1 MREEKR
7 GSRSSRIVERNSGNS
22 VMTPKDLCYTSLLVI
37 TNFVY
42 FYKKNCVHFWY
53 YCVWVSCLKVYLG
66 NIVKEFCE
74 VSPFEI
80 HGDLIVLN
88 LVLGS
93 LQFWQSSIKTY
104 FVIVFFVYCCLCK
117 PGLLSSFLM
126 VLVSHMKTCTQIQNQ
141 LLQCMNPR
149 PKEIHNGN
157 INLASPMPCTYVM
170 IRNLITPNMRL
181 QISNKQ

>member
-22 VMTPKDLCYTSLLVI
+22 VMTPKDLCYTSFLVI
-37 TNFVY
+37 TNFCL
-42 FYKKNCVHFWY
+42 FKKYKLCAFLVLLCVGFMSKGVLRQ
-53 YCVWVSCLKVYLG
+53 YCEG
-66 NIVKEFCE
+66 DFCE
-74 VSPFEI
+74 VSPFEV

-104 FVIVFFVYCCLCK
+104 FVIVFFVNCCLYK

-126 VLVSHMKTCTQIQNQ
+126 VLVSHIKHAH
-141 LLQCMNPR
+141 
-149 PKEIHNGN
+149 KYN
-157 INLASPMPCTYVM
+157 INSCNAWIQDQKKYIMETSTWHHPCLVLM
-170 IRNLITPNMRL
+170 LWFEIL
-181 QISNKQ
+181 